1 MMSRRKLFL
10 CSFVV
15 GVLRLAAGDVMAA
28 GRDTV
33 RMPHFTA
40 RLVDVHEV
48 PGKGVEW
55 LEIEFASGAISQVE
69 TALIRI
75 DPWTCERS
83 AYLSD
88 ARARRFVAKRCVP
101 GGGATSASKGWDVKL
116 DADGRQT
123 YRIPIALSPEAAPE
137 PPFDIEVP
145 ISYALSGEEDAPP
158 KETAAVLAF
167 RWAGRQ

>member
-1 MMSRRKLFL
+1 MISRRRLLLRPFII
-10 CSFVV
+10 
-15 GVLRLAAGDVMAA
+15 GVISLGAGGAMAA
-28 GRDTV
+28 GRETV
-33 RMPHFTA
+33 LMPHFTA

-48 PGKGVEW
+48 PSEGVEW
-55 LEIEFASGAISQVE
+55 LEIEFAANAISQVE

-88 ARARRFVAKRCVP
+88 ANARRFVAKRCVS
-101 GGGATSASKGWDVKL
+101 GGSPTSGSKGWDVKL

-123 YRIPIALSPEAAPE
+123 YRIPIALSPEATPD

-145 ISYALSGEEDAPP
+145 ISHALSGEEDETP
-158 KETAAVLAF
+158 KETAAVLRF
-167 RWAGRQ
+167 RWTGRR

>member
-1 MMSRRKLFL
+1 MISRRKLFL
-10 CSFVV
+10 CPFVV
-15 GVLRLAAGDVMAA
+15 GVMRLAAGDVMAA
-28 GRDTV
+28 GRDTA

-48 PGKGVEW
+48 PSEGVEW

-69 TALIRI
+69 TVLIRI
-75 DPWTCERS
+75 DPWTCERP

-88 ARARRFVAKRCVP
+88 AHARRFVAKRCVP
-101 GGGATSASKGWDVKL
+101 GGGATSGSKGWDVKL

-123 YRIPIALSPEAAPE
+123 YRIPIALSPEATPD

-145 ISYALSGEEDAPP
+145 ISYASSGEEDEAP
-158 KETAAVLAF
+158 KETAAVLTF
-167 RWAGRQ
+167 RWTGRR